1 LRAVNDTMTDSNSP
15 LLTALTWGTV
25 IAALVSALLLAAAGP
40 GLPTH
45 DDAQRPATGREAA
58 ANGRQMQATNG
69 QRSPAGASSTR
80 TH

>member
-1 LRAVNDTMTDSNSP
+1 MRASNHTMTDSNSP

-45 DDAQRPATGREAA
+45 EEAQRPATGREAA
-58 ANGRQMQATNG
+58 GTGRQMQATDE
-69 QRSPAGASSTR
+69 QRAPAGASATR